1 MARIQL
7 RDVTD
12 LRKKPMFNRKTLS
25 TALALGAAAL
35 LSATQASAH
44 ASLVKSDPAA
54 NATVAAPKTIT
65 LTFDEE
71 LTPAF
76 SGFDVMMGGS
86 MKMPVKTTVSA
97 DHKTITGV
105 LTGAVMAGAY
115 KISWHAAAAD
125 DGHKSTGVLTFTVK

>member
-1 MARIQL
+1 MI
-7 RDVTD
+7 
-12 LRKKPMFNRKTLS
+12 NRKSLS
-25 TALALGAAAL
+25 AAVALGAVAL
-35 LSATQASAH
+35 LSSSQALAH

-54 NATVAAPKTIT
+54 NATVAAPKAIT

-97 DHKTITGV
+97 DKKTITGV
-105 LTGAVMAGAY
+105 FSGPVMAGAY

-125 DGHKSTGVLTFTVK
+125 DGHKSTGVLAFKVK

>member
-1 MARIQL
+1 
-7 RDVTD
+7 
-12 LRKKPMFNRKTLS
+12 MFARKTLLTAS
-25 TALALGAAAL
+25 TLGAVAL
-35 LSATQASAH
+35 FSATQAFAH

-54 NATVAAPKTIT
+54 NATVAAPKSIT

-71 LTPAF
+71 ITPAF

-86 MKMPVKTTVSA
+86 MKMPVKTTVSP

-105 LTGAVMAGAY
+105 LSGPVMAGAY
-115 KISWHAAAAD
+115 KIAWHAAAAD

>member
-1 MARIQL
+1 MF
-7 RDVTD
+7 D
-12 LRKKPMFNRKTLS
+12 RKALS

-35 LSATQASAH
+35 LSSTQAGAH

-76 SGFDVMMGGS
+76 SGFNVMMGGS

-97 DHKTITGV
+97 DHKTITG
-105 LTGAVMAGAY
+105 LLRGPVMAGAY

-125 DGHKSTGVLTFTVK
+125 DGHKSMGVLTFIVK